1 MSKKCCYLY
10 DEKKIINSNNKNRKT
25 KVNFMVQLMTN
36 FDIETTIYATDIE
49 EEIDNLINFFDWNL
63 NAFLIAN
70 MTDDLYIGLDI

>member
-1 MSKKCCYLY
+1 
-10 DEKKIINSNNKNRKT
+10 
-25 KVNFMVQLMTN
+25 MVQLMTN